1 MSMVALP
8 SKHAHYALE
17 MNKVYANAKAAL
29 EGLLHDNMTIAAGGF
44 GLCGIPEN
52 LIAAVH
58 ESGVKGLTIVGNNAG
73 VDNFGMGIL
82 LPSRQVKKVMASY
95 VGENKEFERQVLA
108 GELELELIPQ
118 GTLAERLRAGGAGIP
133 GFYTRTGFGTKLTEG
148 KETKKFNGIAYVLE
162 PGITAELS
170 IVKAWKGDKSGN
182 LIYRKTSRNFNPMIA
197 TCGKVCVAEVE
208 ELVEIGELN
217 PDQIHTPGIFVNRI
231 IQGANYEKRIEF
243 RTVQGAEQSKKT
255 SSPIRDLMAKRAAQE
270 LRDGYYVNLGI
281 GIPTLVA
288 NYIPKGM
295 NVTLQSENGLLGIG
309 PFPEPGK
316 EDPDLINAGKQ
327 TITTMPGSAFFSS
340 ADSFGQIR
348 GGHIDLAILGAFEVT
363 DKGDIA
369 NWMIP
374 GKMIKGPGGA
384 MDLVAGVKRVVA
396 VMEHTSKDGTP
407 KILKECTLPIT
418 GLGVVNL
425 IITDLCV
432 FEVKPDG
439 GGLVLTEILSNA
451 TVDEIRAKTG
461 APFAVA
467 LKK

>member
-1 MSMVALP
+1 
-8 SKHAHYALE
+8 
-17 MNKVYANAKAAL
+17 MNKVYSDAKAAL
-29 EGLLHDNMTIAAGGF
+29 DGLLHDNMTIAAGGF

-52 LIAAVH
+52 LIAALH

-73 VDNFGMGIL
+73 VDGFGMGIL
-82 LPSRQVKKVMASY
+82 LPARQVTKVMASY

-148 KETKKFNGIAYVLE
+148 KETKTFGDLDYVLE
-162 PGITAELS
+162 PGIKAEVSL
-170 IVKAWKGDKSGN
+170 VKAWKGDKSGN
-182 LIYRKTSRNFNPMIA
+182 LIFRMTSRNFNPMIA
-197 TCGKVCVAEVE
+197 TCGKICVAEVE
-208 ELVEIGELN
+208 ELVEAGELD
-217 PDQIHTPGIFVNRI
+217 PDQVHTPGIYVDRI
-231 IQGANYEKRIEF
+231 LQGEKYEKRIEF
-243 RTVQGAEQSKKT
+243 RTVQGGAAVAKAGST
-255 SSPIRDLMAKRAAQE
+255 VRDLLAKRAAQE
-270 LRDGYYVNLGI
+270 LREGYYVNLGI

-288 NYIPKGM
+288 NYIPEGM

-309 PFPEPGK
+309 PFPNAGE

-340 ADSFGQIR
+340 ADSFAQIR

-374 GKMIKGPGGA
+374 GKMVKGPGGA

-396 VMEHTSKDGTP
+396 VMEHTSKDGSP
-407 KILKECTLPIT
+407 KILKECALPIT

-425 IITDLCV
+425 IITDLAV
-432 FEVKPDG
+432 FEVKEG
-439 GGLVLTEILSNA
+439 GGLVLIELQPGAN
-451 TVDEIRAKTG
+451 VDDVRAKTG
-461 APFAVA
+461 APFDVA
-467 LKK
+467 LKTGSRAAR